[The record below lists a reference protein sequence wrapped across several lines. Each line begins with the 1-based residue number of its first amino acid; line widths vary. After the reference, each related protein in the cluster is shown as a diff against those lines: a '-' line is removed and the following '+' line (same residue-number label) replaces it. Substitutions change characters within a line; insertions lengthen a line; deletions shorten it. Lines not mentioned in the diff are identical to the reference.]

1 MLGAT
6 KRWTALGAAV
16 LAAAALAACGGSSS
30 SGTSTAAGKPV
41 FGGTLR
47 MIADGGPDHLDPVAG
62 YYSPDYILEHTYAR
76 QLVSYP
82 TPTTPLSGT
91 SGAAW
96 TKATTVV
103 PDVATELPTKA
114 NGGISANGL
123 VYTFHLR
130 SGVMWNTSP
139 PRQVTAADFIR
150 GFKAF
155 CNPAAPV
162 GNVLYYQS
170 TIAGFT
176 SYCNAENAHFGAKP
190 APAESAANIA
200 AWQNG
205 HTISGLSAPDPQ
217 TLKITLTQPA
227 SDFLSIIAVP
237 FNSARPVEYDS
248 YVPDSAQWRAHT
260 ISDGPYQITSYVPGK
275 SITLSKNP
283 AWRQSSDPLRHQY
296 VNKVTV
302 TMGVGSSQTMIADLQ
317 ANTADLGLGD
327 LQVPPTSIPAML
339 ASHDQRLHIW
349 PNSALN
355 PYIWFNLRS
364 PDAGGAMG
372 KLAVRQAVEYGI
384 DKAALQKVLGG
395 PSINKIVS
403 TAIPPGNLGY
413 KPYNPYPTPG
423 NQGDPAKCKSLLAK
437 AGYPHGVTVV
447 FMYLD
452 DPVGTSIFQSIQGS
466 LANCGIKLKGKPE
479 NGSTF
484 GADLG
489 DAPKNNQPNQW
500 DMAPASWTPD
510 WFGNNGRT
518 FIQPLFY
525 TNCVLNSP
533 NFGCYSNKTVD
544 SLINRALQAPSA
556 GAAAPLWE
564 QADVAVLKDAVIVPM
579 IDAYIPQYA
588 SSRVKS
594 AGLATSNYNEGV
606 YGPDITNVWLSPPHP

>member
-1 MLGAT
+1 MLAIP
-6 KRWTALGAAV
+6 KRWTALAAAA

-30 SGTSTAAGKPV
+30 SGTSSAAGKPV
-41 FGGTLR
+41 SGGTLR

-62 YYSPDYILEHTYAR
+62 YYSADYILEHTYAR

-82 TPTTPLSGT
+82 TPTTPLTST
-91 SGAAW
+91 SGPAW
-96 TKATTVV
+96 KKSTTVV
-103 PDVATELPTKA
+103 PDAATELPTRA

-123 VYTFHLR
+123 VYTFHIR

-155 CNPAAPV
+155 CNPVAPV

-176 SYCNAENAHFGAKP
+176 SYCDAENAHFSAKP
-190 APAESAANIA
+190 APAGTAANIA
-200 AWQNG
+200 AFQNS
-205 HTISGLSAPDPQ
+205 HTISGLSAPSPL
-217 TLKITLTQPA
+217 TLKITLTEPA
-227 SDFLSIIAVP
+227 SDFLSIMAVP

-248 YVPDSAQWRAHT
+248 HVPDSAQWRSHT
-260 ISDGPYQITSYVPGK
+260 ISDGPYQISSYVPGK
-275 SITLSKNP
+275 SITLVRNP
-283 AWRQSSDPLRHQY
+283 AWKQSSDPLRHQY
-296 VNKVTV
+296 VNKITV
-302 TMGVGSSQTMIADLQ
+302 TMGTGSSQAEIADFQ

-355 PYIWFNLRS
+355 PYLWFNLRS
-364 PDAGGAMG
+364 PDSGGAMG
-372 KLAVRQAVEYGI
+372 KLFVRQAVEYGV

-413 KPYNPYPTPG
+413 QPYNPYPTPG

-437 AGYPHGVTVV
+437 AGYPNGVSAV

-466 LANCGIKLKGKPE
+466 LARCGIKLKGKPE

-544 SLINRALQAPSA
+544 SLINSALKAPSA
-556 GAAAPLWE
+556 AAAAKFWQ
-564 QADVAVLKDAVIVPM
+564 QADVAVMKDAVIVPM

-594 AGLATSNYNEGV
+594 AGLATANYNEGV